1 LHDGISFEQLGKRAV
16 VLCTHPF
23 EVTAK
28 NIARI
33 MGLPDYPFVLVEHP
47 IGSRKLDEIKVRA
60 EDAYQQALRILTEV

>member
-33 MGLPDYPFVLVEHP
+33 MGMPEYPFAMVEHP
-47 IGSRKLDEIKVRA
+47 IGSRTLDEIKVRA
-60 EDAYQQALRILTEV
+60 EDAYRQALGILMED

>member
-1 LHDGISFEQLGKRAV
+1 

-33 MGLPDYPFVLVEHP
+33 MGMPEYPFAMVEHP
-47 IGSRKLDEIKVRA
+47 IGSRTLDEIKVRA
-60 EDAYQQALRILTEV
+60 EDAYRQALGILMED